1 MAKKIMYISRLF
13 TGLEVSLLSGKWK
26 PTGVPT
32 IYKFIESLS
41 LSQDWDATFFFC
53 QKDGFSEWLQEKD
66 VSLKLKGFSKA
77 VNILV
82 GENYFWNIIPGSP
95 RRALREIRH
104 SLKLIYY
111 YFKIKP
117 DVVYIDHGNTLT
129 AALFARFFSVKV
141 VYRIMGVYP
150 SMRNFLTGNNLKHIV
165 FRWAYSSPFELV
177 VCTQDGSGIE
187 SWLDVAIN
195 KQTEVVLMINGVQL
209 NADAQNGEELKK
221 LEIAIPKNRTT
232 VLFLGKLEPHKGA
245 IEFTRALITAINLKQ
260 NTFFGVIIGFGSE
273 KKTILELLKHEKLL
287 DHFYFIERLPHSQIL
302 RAQKQMDIYVSLNKL
317 GNFSNANL
325 EAMRVGSCIVMP
337 LNLPPIGED
346 LVIKKFL
353 PIGSYGSIPHVHDV
367 ELLGKKL
374 VYLQENKEV
383 REKMKT
389 EILDFSEDFISNW
402 QDRVQKEMNLLKDR
416 L

>member
-77 VNILV
+77 VNILA

-129 AALFARFFSVKV
+129 AALFARFFK
-141 VYRIMGVYP
+141 
-150 SMRNFLTGNNLKHIV
+150 
-165 FRWAYSSPFELV
+165 
-177 VCTQDGSGIE
+177 
-187 SWLDVAIN
+187 
-195 KQTEVVLMINGVQL
+195 
-209 NADAQNGEELKK
+209 
-221 LEIAIPKNRTT
+221 
-232 VLFLGKLEPHKGA
+232 
-245 IEFTRALITAINLKQ
+245 
-260 NTFFGVIIGFGSE
+260 
-273 KKTILELLKHEKLL
+273 
-287 DHFYFIERLPHSQIL
+287 
-302 RAQKQMDIYVSLNKL
+302 
-317 GNFSNANL
+317 
-325 EAMRVGSCIVMP
+325 
-337 LNLPPIGED
+337 
-346 LVIKKFL
+346 
-353 PIGSYGSIPHVHDV
+353 
-367 ELLGKKL
+367 
-374 VYLQENKEV
+374 
-383 REKMKT
+383 
-389 EILDFSEDFISNW
+389 
-402 QDRVQKEMNLLKDR
+402 
-416 L
+416 